1 MQLVICGFG
10 SAGYSAMMTLKRLN
24 PKAQITVVD
33 PKKSDLVHPCG
44 LPYALEGVV
53 GKESLAQNIDLPRM
67 GIVKKIGKCT
77 AISPINKTIKI
88 NTDTGVEEI
97 KYDKLLI
104 STGYKALMPPV
115 ENLEKHINKSLFT
128 LAGINDLEKI
138 SSRLKSSSKAVV
150 IGAGA
155 IGLETAFA
163 LKAQIKEVTIIEMQ
177 NQILFNTLDPDMS
190 AIVETFLASHEIR
203 LVKGSGARRFNGEN
217 ELSSVTCDSCEI
229 EADLGV
235 LASGFGPNIAAIKD
249 SGIKTEEQGI
259 VVNRF
264 LETSEKDIYAAGDCI
279 SGWWII
285 DGTPSK
291 GKLATSAYKQGTV
304 AAMNMMGK
312 ETDYKGSAGTF
323 VTKIGPLE
331 IAGTGFTSEVAVKK
345 GYKPVS
351 GKITAHILP
360 EYFPNNPQITI
371 KIIFDGNTGKILG
384 GQAIGEKGAAERI
397 NIISTAIEF
406 NISIEE
412 LGRTELAYCPAVSE
426 VYDPLLRAIDFGL
439 RRMKK

>member
-24 PKAQITVVD
+24 PKAQITIVD

-44 LPYALEGVV
+44 LPYALEGIVE
-53 GKESLAQNIDLPRM
+53 KESLAHNIDLVRM
-67 GIVKKIGKCT
+67 GVLKKTGKCSD
-77 AISPINKTIKI
+77 ISPLSKTLKI

-115 ENLEKHINKSLFT
+115 ENLEKHIDKSLFT
-128 LAGINDLEKI
+128 LAGNGDLEKI
-138 SSRLKSSSKAVV
+138 SSRLKNSSKAVV

-163 LKAQIKEVTIIEMQ
+163 LKKHLDEVTIIEKQ

-190 AIVETFLASHEIR
+190 AIVETFLVANGIK
-203 LVKGSGARRFNGEN
+203 LIKGSSADRFNGE
-217 ELSSVTCDSCEI
+217 EKLLSVTCDSSEI

-235 LASGFGPNIAAIKD
+235 LASGFVPNIAAIKN
-249 SGIKTEEQGI
+249 SGIKTESQGI

-279 SGWWII
+279 SGWWVI
-285 DGTPSK
+285 DGSPSK

-323 VTKIGPLE
+323 VTRIGNIE
-331 IAGTGFTSEVAVKK
+331 IAGTGFTFETAVQK
-345 GYKPVS
+345 GYKPVA
-351 GKITAHILP
+351 GKITSHILP
-360 EYFPNNPQITI
+360 EYFPNNSQITI